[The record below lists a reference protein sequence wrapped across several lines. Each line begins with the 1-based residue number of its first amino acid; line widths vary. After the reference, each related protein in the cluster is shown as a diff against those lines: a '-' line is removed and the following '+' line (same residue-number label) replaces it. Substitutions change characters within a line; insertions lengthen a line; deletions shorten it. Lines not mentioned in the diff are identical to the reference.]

1 MIPWS
6 CGCHSNAQSESYI
19 CRPFNFFVNP
29 NSEPKFGLDREY
41 VVQAS
46 AIGFLLESGFNFNST
61 YTSGIRYL
69 SRREERYVIE
79 RENRLAQELK
89 EDIHIDDASQQF
101 VWSNP
106 SSILMDLSNLR
117 YSFSPI
123 GQGLYRRD
131 SRMGG

>member
-1 MIPWS
+1 M
-6 CGCHSNAQSESYI
+6 
-19 CRPFNFFVNP
+19 NP
-29 NSEPKFGLDREY
+29 NSELKFGLDREY

-79 RENRLAQELK
+79 RENRLAQEFK

-101 VWSNP
+101 VWCNP
-106 SSILMDLSNLR
+106 STILISL
-117 YSFSPI
+117 
-123 GQGLYRRD
+123 
-131 SRMGG
+131 

>member
-1 MIPWS
+1 MCSVLRPGAWSASSFVIPGHS
-6 CGCHSNAQSESYI
+6 VSNSNAQSESYI

-79 RENRLAQELK
+79 RENRLAQEFK
-89 EDIHIDDASQQF
+89 EDILVDDASQQF
-101 VWSNP
+101 VRCFP
-106 SSILMDLSNLR
+106 SGILISL
-117 YSFSPI
+117 
-123 GQGLYRRD
+123 
-131 SRMGG
+131 

>member
-1 MIPWS
+1 MISGYCIW
-6 CGCHSNAQSESYI
+6 HSNAPSESYI

-69 SRREERYVIE
+69 SRREERYVVE
-79 RENRLAQELK
+79 REDRLAQEYK

-101 VWSNP
+101 VWPNP
-106 SSILMDLSNLR
+106 SGIFISLSDLR
-117 YSFSPI
+117 YSLPST

-131 SRMGG
+131 SRVGG